1 MEHFVLIKK
10 YGFSEVFLSQISQEN
25 HLEPARVLSQEKGF
39 YRIITDKGEKLAE
52 VSGKFRF
59 QAVVS
64 SDYPAVGDFVLIAK
78 GRREKEIS
86 KLIRKMPI
94 RV

>member
-1 MEHFVLIKK
+1 M
-10 YGFSEVFLSQISQEN
+10 
-25 HLEPARVLSQEKGF
+25 
-39 YRIITDKGEKLAE
+39 AE